1 VRVNSR
7 HEFDGA
13 APPQSRSAVTAHLS
27 RNVGGLLYGALI
39 AASSMTVVSV
49 HPPSGGFVGIAAL
62 ITLGIYWLA
71 HLYTEVLAERISEP
85 GISVWH
91 RTIEAAGHETAI
103 LEGGLP
109 VVACYAIVHGF
120 GVNISDSALTALWF
134 TVVILAYIG
143 YRIGRSLQAS
153 GIRMIFEVLGTA
165 AFGIL
170 MIVLKSVLH

>member
-1 VRVNSR
+1 
-7 HEFDGA
+7 
-13 APPQSRSAVTAHLS
+13 
-27 RNVGGLLYGALI
+27 
-39 AASSMTVVSV
+39 MTVVSV
-49 HPPSGGFVGIAAL
+49 HPPSGGFVGIAAPRSRSR
-62 ITLGIYWLA
+62 IYWLA

-109 VVACYAIVHGF
+109 VVACYAIVHVF

-134 TVVILAYIG
+134 TVVLLAYIG
-143 YRIGRSLQAS
+143 YRIGRSLHAS